1 MLEWSDDIPDI
12 IQTARLQVYK
22 DRPWYVGSVPTLV
35 VVDIDPLQ
43 LEVGRPLV
51 LTIGGDAMLLRDN
64 LPELCSYLIATLT
77 HLVNENVLDSI
88 LWRMVS
94 RISRICEDSK
104 NLETDYLPHNWS
116 SLWLRLALVAASN
129 LRLAIV
135 VE

>member
-1 MLEWSDDIPDI
+1 MIEWSDDIPDI
-12 IQTARLQVYK
+12 IQTARLQVDK

-35 VVDIDPLQ
+35 VVDVDPLQ

-94 RISRICEDSK
+94 RISRICKDWE

-116 SLWLRLALVAASN
+116 NPWLRLALVAATN